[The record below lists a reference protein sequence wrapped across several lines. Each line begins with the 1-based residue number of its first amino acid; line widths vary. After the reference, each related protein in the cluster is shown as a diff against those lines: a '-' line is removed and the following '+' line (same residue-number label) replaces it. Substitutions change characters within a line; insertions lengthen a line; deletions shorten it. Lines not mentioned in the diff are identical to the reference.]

1 MVDDGRTYRGRE
13 EITVWLTGPAS
24 EFTTTSTRLSADRTD
39 QTVVVVI
46 RVEGNFPGG
55 RVELRNFFTLD
66 GTGRLTTLTISA

>member
-13 EITVWLTGPAS
+13 EIIVWLTGPAS

-46 RVEGNFPGG
+46 RVEGNVPGG
-55 RVELRNFFTLD
+55 RVELSNVFTLD
-66 GTGRLTTLTISA
+66 GTGQLTTLTISA